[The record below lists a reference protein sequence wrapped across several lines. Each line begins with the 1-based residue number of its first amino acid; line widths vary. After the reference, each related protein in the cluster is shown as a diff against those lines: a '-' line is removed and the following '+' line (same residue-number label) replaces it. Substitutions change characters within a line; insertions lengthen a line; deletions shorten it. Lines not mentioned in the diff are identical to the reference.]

1 MDTKPF
7 NDIYSRTGG
16 KERSARWYQKA
27 VRDYTTGMNTYQE
40 VSQSDIGKFAT
51 QLTVG
56 KMYLFSYD
64 PLTKADLPYY
74 DQLPLVII
82 SEPLPTGFSGINLH
96 YLSPLLRAELVERL
110 MQPVAD
116 SKEGTTLDDN
126 AVMRSAWSFI
136 RNFSRFPEVRGSVK
150 RYLNTQIRG
159 RLLEINSKHWKSAVF
174 LPVQDF
180 VGASAQT
187 VYRNTMTK
195 PERKRRMV

>member
-1 MDTKPF
+1 M
-7 NDIYSRTGG
+7 
-16 KERSARWYQKA
+16 
-27 VRDYTTGMNTYQE
+27 
-40 VSQSDIGKFAT
+40 
-51 QLTVG
+51 
-56 KMYLFSYD
+56 
-64 PLTKADLPYY
+64 
-74 DQLPLVII
+74 
-82 SEPLPTGFSGINLH
+82 EPG
-96 YLSPLLRAELVERL
+96 
-110 MQPVAD
+110 AD
-116 SKEGTTLDDN
+116 SKEGTIHDDK

>member
-1 MDTKPF
+1 MDQKPF

-16 KERSARWYQKA
+16 VEKSSRWYQRA
-27 VRDYTTGMNTYQE
+27 VRDYTTGMNTFQE
-40 VSQSDIGKFAT
+40 VAGSDIGKFAT

-56 KMYLFSYD
+56 KMYLFKYD
-64 PLTKADLPYY
+64 PITKADLPYY

-82 SEPLPTGFSGINLH
+82 SEPTPTGFSGINLH
-96 YLSPLLRAELVERL
+96 YLSPLLRADLVERL
-110 MQPVAD
+110 MEPVAD
-116 SKEGTTLDDN
+116 SKEGTTHDDK

-150 RYLNTQIRG
+150 KYLNTQIRG

-180 VGASAQT
+180 VGASPQT
-187 VYRNTMTK
+187 VYRNTMTI